1 MSDLTYTTPSK
12 ENPYTQPEVIK
23 AQGSI
28 SIRKTTVIALAAITL
43 ILLFGG
49 LYAHITDPSHAK
61 DLWLIIGPLIGG
73 SISGLV
79 GIALGQKS
87 ES

>member
-1 MSDLTYTTPSK
+1 MTNLTYKKPSD
-12 ENPYTQPEVIK
+12 ENAYTQPEVIK
-23 AQGSI
+23 AHGSV
-28 SIRKTTVIALAAITL
+28 SIRKNTVVALSAITI
-43 ILLFGG
+43 ILLLGG
-49 LYAHITDPSHAK
+49 LYAHFTDPSHAK